1 MASHPQGDFDGLI
14 ARLAQALTDRRLPF
28 MVIGGQAV
36 LLHGEPRFTADI
48 DITLAASP
56 DRLDDVIAVCSSAG
70 LAVLPEDAAD
80 FVGQTFVLPAAD
92 RDSGVRVDFIFSTT
106 DYEAQA
112 IRRAVAVSVGGVE
125 VPFAS
130 AEDLL
135 LHKLFAGRPRD
146 IEDAAGVVRRKGAE
160 LDWAYVH
167 RWAREFSAVP
177 GREALIEWA
186 MELEGESRRNGDE
199 SNL

>member
-1 MASHPQGDFDGLI
+1 MASRPEADFGALL
-14 ARLAQALTDRRLPF
+14 ARLARALIDRRLPF

-36 LLHGEPRFTADI
+36 LLHGEPRVTADI

-56 DRLDDVIAVCSSAG
+56 AQVDDVIAVCAAAG
-70 LAVLPEDAAD
+70 LTVLPTDPAD

-92 RDSGVRVDFIFSTT
+92 GTTGIRVDFIFTT
-106 DYEAQA
+106 TEYEAQA
-112 IRRAVAVSVGGVE
+112 IGRAVPVDVAGVG

-146 IEDAAGVVRRKGAE
+146 VEDATGIVRRKGAE
-160 LDWAYVH
+160 LDWAYIH

-177 GREALIEWA
+177 GREALPQQA
-186 MELEGESRRNGDE
+186 MELEGESRRNGDAAP
-199 SNL
+199 S

>member
-1 MASHPQGDFDGLI
+1 MASRPESDFDGLI
-14 ARLAQALTDRRLPF
+14 ARLAQALTDRGLPF

-56 DRLDDVIAVCSSAG
+56 DRLDDVIAVCAAAW
-70 LAVLPEDAAD
+70 LTVLPQDAAG
-80 FVGQTFVLPAAD
+80 FVRQTFVLPAAE
-92 RDSGVRVDFIFSTT
+92 RQTGMRVDFIFSTT

-112 IRRAVAVSVGGVE
+112 IGRAITVGVGGVD

-146 IEDAAGVVRRKGAE
+146 LEDASGVVRRKGAQ

-167 RWAREFSAVP
+167 RWAREFSAIP
-177 GREALIEWA
+177 GREALPEQA
-186 MELEGESRRNGDE
+186 SELEEESRPNGE
-199 SNL
+199 ATPG